1 MGFDRF
7 KPTKTELK
15 DFLDGLFFCYFC
27 QMKEDIKIPKVDG
40 VYVAVVNEYNDI
52 YKTQDWNAYII
63 NDKDVDL
70 EMVLIVTS
78 GYSEKKTTSVFRKK
92 IDVLPKKCYAKI
104 ELMQEELFAL
114 NNTFKVTF
122 FEGNQ
127 MFDKTYLFRKNSI
140 NLKALQ
146 SVPLMS
152 VKGVLVK

>member
-1 MGFDRF
+1 
-7 KPTKTELK
+7 
-15 DFLDGLFFCYFC
+15 
-27 QMKEDIKIPKVDG
+27 MKEDITIPKVEG

-70 EMVLIVTS
+70 EMVIIVTG
-78 GYSEKKTTSVFRKK
+78 GYSEDKTTSVFRKK
-92 IDVLPKKCYAKI
+92 LDKLPKKSYAKI

-114 NNTFKVTF
+114 NNTFKVSF
-122 FEGNQ
+122 FEGNT
-127 MFDKTYLFRKNSI
+127 MFDKTYLFRKNTI

-146 SVPLMS
+146 TLPLMQ